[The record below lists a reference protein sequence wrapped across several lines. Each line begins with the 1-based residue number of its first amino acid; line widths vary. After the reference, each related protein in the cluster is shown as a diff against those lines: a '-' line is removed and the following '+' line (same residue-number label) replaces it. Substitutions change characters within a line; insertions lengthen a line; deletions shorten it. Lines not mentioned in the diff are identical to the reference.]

1 MFCFGPLVCWH
12 SSRCKIFSFFSSRS
26 LKMRE
31 NILVLLSW
39 FCLVCVFFEG
49 SVFVFQ
55 FLNDKIHNYVKKNI
69 IVHFIL
75 QKLKSKHTS
84 LKKYTNWAKT
94 NWAKLWHTFF
104 SRLERTRGE
113 KIQIFCSLV
122 HSWVESAK
130 EKPGSWTYEG
140 KTLSS
145 IDDIKTAGQMRILT
159 VHEVG
164 QGLIKALEYDNVITK
179 SFHFLLKNLFKVQP
193 FLRKPKKKCAIVLMV
208 LTFTRS

>member
-1 MFCFGPLVCWH
+1 
-12 SSRCKIFSFFSSRS
+12 
-26 LKMRE
+26 MR
-31 NILVLLSW
+31 
-39 FCLVCVFFEG
+39 
-49 SVFVFQ
+49 
-55 FLNDKIHNYVKKNI
+55 
-69 IVHFIL
+69 
-75 QKLKSKHTS
+75 T
-84 LKKYTNWAKT
+84 
-94 NWAKLWHTFF
+94 
-104 SRLERTRGE
+104 
-113 KIQIFCSLV
+113 LV
-122 HSWVESAK
+122 HSWVESAE

>member
-1 MFCFGPLVCWH
+1 MWEC
-12 SSRCKIFSFFSSRS
+12 
-26 LKMRE
+26 
-31 NILVLLSW
+31 
-39 FCLVCVFFEG
+39 
-49 SVFVFQ
+49 Q
-55 FLNDKIHNYVKKNI
+55 KNI
-69 IVHFIL
+69 SVNFIL

-164 QGLIKALEYDNVITK
+164 QGLIKALEYDNVIAK
-179 SFHFLLKNLFKVQP
+179 SFHFLPKNFYKVQL
-193 FLRKPKKKCAIVLMV
+193 FWKSHQNWSIALIL
-208 LTFTRS
+208 LTFTKS